1 MASMTFQFLD
11 VGMGDSTFVIMGS
24 GSSIQIALIDF
35 GVQPFTKFKVGA
47 DDAMI
52 YLRNTIAEISA
63 GRTGKPL
70 PYLDH
75 LFITHPDQ
83 DHYNRLLDLINGPF
97 PGYPGKKLSIGKLTY
112 GAAKARYKGD
122 LIDKIAVQVLD
133 KKSIG
138 DLADKAHAE
147 VDGMDGSV
155 ESDWTFANGNV
166 NVYLLSA
173 NYPSTGGYLPNPRS
187 LCLMFKD
194 QYGNKVILMGDAEKH
209 VDKQI
214 IENFKDAE
222 DGFLNAFALKLG
234 HHGAVAGTSQPWI
247 DAVRPKAIFA
257 SGDFVW
263 AHPYCTT
270 INRVIAS
277 GSLAPFEEHYIC
289 CGKSGKE
296 YFNEKQKLSV
306 FLNLWY
312 VVKKA
317 KEKMTGADGTAMVD
331 EGTTFGVQWQLEF
344 TGAAKGKIVHTSTY
358 VPV

>member
-1 MASMTFQFLD
+1 MPSMTFQFLD
-11 VGMGDSTFVIMGS
+11 VGMGDSTFVIMGE
-24 GSSIQIALIDF
+24 GKNIQIALVDF

-63 GRTGKPL
+63 TRTGKPL

-97 PGYPGKKLSIGKLTY
+97 PGYGAKKLSIGKLTY
-112 GAAKARYKGD
+112 GATKARYKD
-122 LIDKIAVQVLD
+122 NLIDKIAVQVVD

-138 DLADKAHAE
+138 DLADKAHAA

-155 ESDWTFANGNV
+155 ESDWDFANGNV

-194 QYGNKVILMGDAEKH
+194 QYGNKVILMGDAEKQ

-222 DGFLNAFALKLG
+222 DGFLNAYALKLG
-234 HHGAVAGTSQPWI
+234 HHGAVNGTSQLWI

-270 INRVIAS
+270 LNRVEAS
-277 GSLAPFEEHYIC
+277 GSLTSMGDHWIC

-296 YFNEKQKLSV
+296 YFNEKTKLRV
-306 FLNLWY
+306 CLNLWY

-317 KEKMTGADGTAMVD
+317 AEKMTGEGKTGIVA
-331 EGTTFGVQWQLEF
+331 EGTTFGVQWALAF
-344 TGAAKGKIVHTSTY
+344 TGPAAGTLDHSPTY